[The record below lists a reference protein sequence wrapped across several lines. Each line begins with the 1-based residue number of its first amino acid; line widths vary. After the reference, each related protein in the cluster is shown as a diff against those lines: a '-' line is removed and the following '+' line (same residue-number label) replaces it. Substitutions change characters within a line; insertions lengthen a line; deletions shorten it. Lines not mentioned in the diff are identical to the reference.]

1 MAPKIQ
7 WPLVLFSMLAGCG
20 GCCFAFAG
28 VAGALG
34 ESTTV
39 TLWATGISLVL
50 VVVGAVCSMMH
61 LATPRHAFAAVTHL
75 LSFSGISVE
84 LIMLGVVSALMA
96 AYGAACLWFDNELAR
111 LVLGIAGAVAGVVL
125 AFVTGHGYLISSKPT
140 WNTKKLP
147 LAYTGTALVAG
158 GFLYAVV
165 SVATGGV
172 WAMELPVKLLLAVC
186 AVFSA
191 VTVGRVPGAF
201 GVCRRRRRTRRCSGS
216 ASWSAAWW
224 CLWPA
229 RRSCSLLCLRWLS
242 SRWRP
247 SVSVA
252 AMAGGLSLR
261 MLTWIVGAGFLF
273 FFEDAQAN
281 RSAIL
286 NWLSQFRRACPRG
299 ILGARPGARKGGE
312 TVTTPDEF
320 SLVQANR
327 ARSCTAFSAVFSGR
341 RSPRMTS
348 RRLQRPGS
356 AP

>member
-96 AYGAACLWFDNELAR
+96 AYGAACLWFDNEQVR
-111 LVLGIAGAVAGVVL
+111 LVLGMAGALAGVVL

-158 GFLYAVV
+158 GFLYAAV

-172 WAMELPVKLLLAVC
+172 WAMELPVKLLLAAC

-191 VTVGRVPGAF
+191 VTVAAYLGHLGMQTAKKNPTLFWVGIVVCGLVVPLACAAILLAPLPSMAF
-201 GVCRRRRRTRRCSGS
+201 V
-216 ASWSAAWW
+216 AVAAVGF
-224 CLWPA
+224 A
-229 RRSCSLLCLRWLS
+229 
-242 SRWRP
+242 
-247 SVSVA
+247 A

-261 MLTWIVGAGFLF
+261 MLMWIVGAGFLF

-286 NWLSQFRRACPRG
+286 NC
-299 ILGARPGARKGGE
+299 
-312 TVTTPDEF
+312 
-320 SLVQANR
+320 
-327 ARSCTAFSAVFSGR
+327 
-341 RSPRMTS
+341 
-348 RRLQRPGS
+348 
-356 AP
+356 

>member
-34 ESTTV
+34 ESTAV

-191 VTVGRVPGAF
+191 VTVAAYLGHLGMQTAKKSPTLFWVGIVVCGLVVPLACAAILLAPLPSMAF
-201 GVCRRRRRTRRCSGS
+201 V
-216 ASWSAAWW
+216 AVAA
-224 CLWPA
+224 
-229 RRSCSLLCLRWLS
+229 
-242 SRWRP
+242 
-247 SVSVA
+247 VGFVA

-261 MLTWIVGAGFLF
+261 MLMWIVGAGFLF

-286 NWLSQFRRACPRG
+286 NC
-299 ILGARPGARKGGE
+299 
-312 TVTTPDEF
+312 
-320 SLVQANR
+320 
-327 ARSCTAFSAVFSGR
+327 
-341 RSPRMTS
+341 
-348 RRLQRPGS
+348 
-356 AP
+356 

>member
-84 LIMLGVVSALMA
+84 LIMLGVVSALMV
-96 AYGAACLWFDNELAR
+96 AYGAACLWFDNELVR
-111 LVLGIAGAVAGVVL
+111 LVLGMAGALAGVVL

-158 GFLYAVV
+158 GFLYAAV

-191 VTVGRVPGAF
+191 VTVAAYLGHLGMQTAKKNPTLFWVGIVVCGLVVPLACAAILLAPLPSMAF
-201 GVCRRRRRTRRCSGS
+201 V
-216 ASWSAAWW
+216 AVAA
-224 CLWPA
+224 
-229 RRSCSLLCLRWLS
+229 
-242 SRWRP
+242 
-247 SVSVA
+247 VGFVA

-261 MLTWIVGAGFLF
+261 MLMWIVGAGFLF

-286 NWLSQFRRACPRG
+286 NC
-299 ILGARPGARKGGE
+299 
-312 TVTTPDEF
+312 
-320 SLVQANR
+320 
-327 ARSCTAFSAVFSGR
+327 
-341 RSPRMTS
+341 
-348 RRLQRPGS
+348 
-356 AP
+356 

>member
-28 VAGALG
+28 VAGTLG

-191 VTVGRVPGAF
+191 VTVAAYLGHLGMQTAKKNPTLFWVGIVVCGLVVPLACAAILLAPLPSMAF
-201 GVCRRRRRTRRCSGS
+201 V
-216 ASWSAAWW
+216 AVAA
-224 CLWPA
+224 
-229 RRSCSLLCLRWLS
+229 
-242 SRWRP
+242 
-247 SVSVA
+247 VGFVA

-261 MLTWIVGAGFLF
+261 MLMWIVGAGFLF

-286 NWLSQFRRACPRG
+286 NC
-299 ILGARPGARKGGE
+299 
-312 TVTTPDEF
+312 
-320 SLVQANR
+320 
-327 ARSCTAFSAVFSGR
+327 
-341 RSPRMTS
+341 
-348 RRLQRPGS
+348 
-356 AP
+356 

>member
-84 LIMLGVVSALMA
+84 LIMLGVVSALMV
-96 AYGAACLWFDNELAR
+96 AYGAACLWFDNELVR
-111 LVLGIAGAVAGVVL
+111 LVLGMAGALAGVVL

-172 WAMELPVKLLLAVC
+172 WAMELPVKLLLAAC

-191 VTVGRVPGAF
+191 VTVAAYLGHLGMQTAKKNPSLFWVGIVVCGLVVPLACAAILLAPLPSMAF
-201 GVCRRRRRTRRCSGS
+201 V
-216 ASWSAAWW
+216 AVAA
-224 CLWPA
+224 
-229 RRSCSLLCLRWLS
+229 
-242 SRWRP
+242 
-247 SVSVA
+247 VGFVA

-261 MLTWIVGAGFLF
+261 MLMWIVGAGFLF

-286 NWLSQFRRACPRG
+286 NC
-299 ILGARPGARKGGE
+299 
-312 TVTTPDEF
+312 
-320 SLVQANR
+320 
-327 ARSCTAFSAVFSGR
+327 
-341 RSPRMTS
+341 
-348 RRLQRPGS
+348 
-356 AP
+356 

>member
-7 WPLVLFSMLAGCG
+7 WPLVLLSMLAGCG

-34 ESTTV
+34 ESTAV

-191 VTVGRVPGAF
+191 VTVAAYLGHLGMQTAKKNPTLFWVGIVVCGLVVPLACAAILLAPLPSMAF
-201 GVCRRRRRTRRCSGS
+201 V
-216 ASWSAAWW
+216 AVAA
-224 CLWPA
+224 
-229 RRSCSLLCLRWLS
+229 
-242 SRWRP
+242 
-247 SVSVA
+247 VGFVA

-261 MLTWIVGAGFLF
+261 MLMWIVGAGFLF

-286 NWLSQFRRACPRG
+286 NC
-299 ILGARPGARKGGE
+299 
-312 TVTTPDEF
+312 
-320 SLVQANR
+320 
-327 ARSCTAFSAVFSGR
+327 
-341 RSPRMTS
+341 
-348 RRLQRPGS
+348 
-356 AP
+356 

>member
-191 VTVGRVPGAF
+191 VTAAAYLGHLGMQTAKKNPTLFWVGIVVCGLVVPLACAAILLAPLPSMAF
-201 GVCRRRRRTRRCSGS
+201 V
-216 ASWSAAWW
+216 AVAA
-224 CLWPA
+224 
-229 RRSCSLLCLRWLS
+229 
-242 SRWRP
+242 
-247 SVSVA
+247 VGFVA

-261 MLTWIVGAGFLF
+261 MLMWIVGAGFLF

-286 NWLSQFRRACPRG
+286 NC
-299 ILGARPGARKGGE
+299 
-312 TVTTPDEF
+312 
-320 SLVQANR
+320 
-327 ARSCTAFSAVFSGR
+327 
-341 RSPRMTS
+341 
-348 RRLQRPGS
+348 
-356 AP
+356 

>member
-39 TLWATGISLVL
+39 TLWATGVSLVL

-84 LIMLGVVSALMA
+84 LIMLGVVSALMV
-96 AYGAACLWFDNELAR
+96 AYGAACLWFDNELVR
-111 LVLGIAGAVAGVVL
+111 LVLGMAGALAGVVL

-158 GFLYAVV
+158 GFLYAAV

-172 WAMELPVKLLLAVC
+172 WAMELPVKLLLAAC

-191 VTVGRVPGAF
+191 VTVAAYLGHLGMQTAKKNPTLFWVGIVVCGLVVPLACAAILLAPLPSMAF
-201 GVCRRRRRTRRCSGS
+201 V
-216 ASWSAAWW
+216 AVAA
-224 CLWPA
+224 
-229 RRSCSLLCLRWLS
+229 
-242 SRWRP
+242 
-247 SVSVA
+247 VGFVA

-261 MLTWIVGAGFLF
+261 MLMWIVGAGFLF

-286 NWLSQFRRACPRG
+286 NC
-299 ILGARPGARKGGE
+299 
-312 TVTTPDEF
+312 
-320 SLVQANR
+320 
-327 ARSCTAFSAVFSGR
+327 
-341 RSPRMTS
+341 
-348 RRLQRPGS
+348 
-356 AP
+356 

>member
-84 LIMLGVVSALMA
+84 LIMLGVVSALMV
-96 AYGAACLWFDNELAR
+96 AYGAACLWFDNELVR
-111 LVLGIAGAVAGVVL
+111 LVLGMAGALAGVVL

-147 LAYTGTALVAG
+147 LAYTGTARVAG

-191 VTVGRVPGAF
+191 VTVAAYLGHLGMQTAKKNPTLFWVGIVVCGLVVPLACAAILLAPLPSMAF
-201 GVCRRRRRTRRCSGS
+201 V
-216 ASWSAAWW
+216 AVAA
-224 CLWPA
+224 
-229 RRSCSLLCLRWLS
+229 
-242 SRWRP
+242 
-247 SVSVA
+247 VGFVA

-261 MLTWIVGAGFLF
+261 MLMWIVGAGFLF

-286 NWLSQFRRACPRG
+286 NC
-299 ILGARPGARKGGE
+299 
-312 TVTTPDEF
+312 
-320 SLVQANR
+320 
-327 ARSCTAFSAVFSGR
+327 
-341 RSPRMTS
+341 
-348 RRLQRPGS
+348 
-356 AP
+356 

>member
-96 AYGAACLWFDNELAR
+96 AYGAACLWFDNELVR
-111 LVLGIAGAVAGVVL
+111 LVLGMAGALAGVVL

-158 GFLYAVV
+158 GFLYAAV

-172 WAMELPVKLLLAVC
+172 WAMELPVKLLLAAC

-191 VTVGRVPGAF
+191 VTVAAYLGHLGMQTAKKNPTLFWVGIVVCGLVVPLACAAILLAPLPSMAF
-201 GVCRRRRRTRRCSGS
+201 V
-216 ASWSAAWW
+216 AVAA
-224 CLWPA
+224 
-229 RRSCSLLCLRWLS
+229 
-242 SRWRP
+242 
-247 SVSVA
+247 VGFVA

-261 MLTWIVGAGFLF
+261 MLMWIVGAGFLF
-273 FFEDAQAN
+273 FFEDAQVN

-286 NWLSQFRRACPRG
+286 NC
-299 ILGARPGARKGGE
+299 
-312 TVTTPDEF
+312 
-320 SLVQANR
+320 
-327 ARSCTAFSAVFSGR
+327 
-341 RSPRMTS
+341 
-348 RRLQRPGS
+348 
-356 AP
+356 

>member
-61 LATPRHAFAAVTHL
+61 LATPRHAFVAVTHL

-84 LIMLGVVSALMA
+84 LIMLGVVSALMV
-96 AYGAACLWFDNELAR
+96 AYGAACLWFDNELVR
-111 LVLGIAGAVAGVVL
+111 LVLGMAGALAGVVL

-158 GFLYAVV
+158 GFLYAAV

-172 WAMELPVKLLLAVC
+172 WAMELPVKLLLAAC

-191 VTVGRVPGAF
+191 VTVAAYLGHLGMQTAKKNPTLFWVGIVVCGLVVPLACAAILLAPLPSMAF
-201 GVCRRRRRTRRCSGS
+201 V
-216 ASWSAAWW
+216 AVAA
-224 CLWPA
+224 
-229 RRSCSLLCLRWLS
+229 
-242 SRWRP
+242 
-247 SVSVA
+247 VGFVA

-261 MLTWIVGAGFLF
+261 MLMWIVGAGFLF

-286 NWLSQFRRACPRG
+286 NC
-299 ILGARPGARKGGE
+299 
-312 TVTTPDEF
+312 
-320 SLVQANR
+320 
-327 ARSCTAFSAVFSGR
+327 
-341 RSPRMTS
+341 
-348 RRLQRPGS
+348 
-356 AP
+356 

>member
-84 LIMLGVVSALMA
+84 LIMLGVVSALMV
-96 AYGAACLWFDNELAR
+96 AYGAACLWFDNELVR
-111 LVLGIAGAVAGVVL
+111 LVLGMAGALAGVVL
-125 AFVTGHGYLISSKPT
+125 AFVTGHGYHISSKPT

-191 VTVGRVPGAF
+191 VTVAAYLGHLGMQTAKKNPTLFWVGIVVCGLVVPLACAAILLAPLPSMAF
-201 GVCRRRRRTRRCSGS
+201 V
-216 ASWSAAWW
+216 AVAA
-224 CLWPA
+224 
-229 RRSCSLLCLRWLS
+229 
-242 SRWRP
+242 
-247 SVSVA
+247 VGFVA

-261 MLTWIVGAGFLF
+261 MLMWIVGAGFLF

-286 NWLSQFRRACPRG
+286 NC
-299 ILGARPGARKGGE
+299 
-312 TVTTPDEF
+312 
-320 SLVQANR
+320 
-327 ARSCTAFSAVFSGR
+327 
-341 RSPRMTS
+341 
-348 RRLQRPGS
+348 
-356 AP
+356 

>member
-39 TLWATGISLVL
+39 TLWATGVSLVL

-96 AYGAACLWFDNELAR
+96 AYGAACLWFDNELVR
-111 LVLGIAGAVAGVVL
+111 LVLGMAGALAGVVL

-158 GFLYAVV
+158 GFLYAAV

-172 WAMELPVKLLLAVC
+172 WAMELPVKLLLAAC

-191 VTVGRVPGAF
+191 VTVAAYLGHLGMQTAKKNPTLFWVGIVVCGLVVPLACAAILLAPLPSMAF
-201 GVCRRRRRTRRCSGS
+201 V
-216 ASWSAAWW
+216 AVAAVGF
-224 CLWPA
+224 A
-229 RRSCSLLCLRWLS
+229 
-242 SRWRP
+242 
-247 SVSVA
+247 A

-261 MLTWIVGAGFLF
+261 MLMWIVGAGFLF

-286 NWLSQFRRACPRG
+286 NC
-299 ILGARPGARKGGE
+299 
-312 TVTTPDEF
+312 
-320 SLVQANR
+320 
-327 ARSCTAFSAVFSGR
+327 
-341 RSPRMTS
+341 
-348 RRLQRPGS
+348 
-356 AP
+356 

>member
-84 LIMLGVVSALMA
+84 LIMLGVVSALMV
-96 AYGAACLWFDNELAR
+96 AYGAACLWFDNELVR
-111 LVLGIAGAVAGVVL
+111 LVLGMAGALAGVVL
-125 AFVTGHGYLISSKPT
+125 VFVTGHGYLISSKPT

-191 VTVGRVPGAF
+191 VTVAAYLGHLGMQTAKKNPTLFWVGIVVCGLVVPLACAAILLAPLPSMAF
-201 GVCRRRRRTRRCSGS
+201 V
-216 ASWSAAWW
+216 AVAA
-224 CLWPA
+224 
-229 RRSCSLLCLRWLS
+229 
-242 SRWRP
+242 
-247 SVSVA
+247 VGFVA

-261 MLTWIVGAGFLF
+261 MLMWIVGAGFLF

-286 NWLSQFRRACPRG
+286 NC
-299 ILGARPGARKGGE
+299 
-312 TVTTPDEF
+312 
-320 SLVQANR
+320 
-327 ARSCTAFSAVFSGR
+327 
-341 RSPRMTS
+341 
-348 RRLQRPGS
+348 
-356 AP
+356 

>member
-20 GCCFAFAG
+20 GCCFSFAG

-84 LIMLGVVSALMA
+84 LIMLGVVSALMV
-96 AYGAACLWFDNELAR
+96 AYGAACLWFDNELVR
-111 LVLGIAGAVAGVVL
+111 LVLGMAGALAGVVL

-191 VTVGRVPGAF
+191 VTVAAYLGHLGMQTAKKNPTLFWVGIVVCGLVVPLACAAILLAPLPSMAF
-201 GVCRRRRRTRRCSGS
+201 V
-216 ASWSAAWW
+216 AVAA
-224 CLWPA
+224 
-229 RRSCSLLCLRWLS
+229 
-242 SRWRP
+242 
-247 SVSVA
+247 VGFVA

-261 MLTWIVGAGFLF
+261 MLMWIVGAGFLF

-281 RSAIL
+281 RSATL
-286 NWLSQFRRACPRG
+286 NC
-299 ILGARPGARKGGE
+299 
-312 TVTTPDEF
+312 
-320 SLVQANR
+320 
-327 ARSCTAFSAVFSGR
+327 
-341 RSPRMTS
+341 
-348 RRLQRPGS
+348 
-356 AP
+356 

>member
-158 GFLYAVV
+158 GFLYAAV

-172 WAMELPVKLLLAVC
+172 WAMELPVKLLLAAC

-191 VTVGRVPGAF
+191 VTVAAYLGHLGMQTAKKNPTLFWVGIVVCGLVVPLACAAILLAPLPSMAF
-201 GVCRRRRRTRRCSGS
+201 V
-216 ASWSAAWW
+216 AVAA
-224 CLWPA
+224 
-229 RRSCSLLCLRWLS
+229 
-242 SRWRP
+242 
-247 SVSVA
+247 VGFVA

-261 MLTWIVGAGFLF
+261 MLMWIVGAGFLF

-286 NWLSQFRRACPRG
+286 NC
-299 ILGARPGARKGGE
+299 
-312 TVTTPDEF
+312 
-320 SLVQANR
+320 
-327 ARSCTAFSAVFSGR
+327 
-341 RSPRMTS
+341 
-348 RRLQRPGS
+348 
-356 AP
+356 

>member
-96 AYGAACLWFDNELAR
+96 AYGAACLWFDNELVR

-172 WAMELPVKLLLAVC
+172 WAMELPVKLLLAAC

-191 VTVGRVPGAF
+191 VTVAAYLGHLGMQTAKKNPTLFWVGIVVCGLVVPLACAAILLAPLPSMAF
-201 GVCRRRRRTRRCSGS
+201 V
-216 ASWSAAWW
+216 AVAAVGF
-224 CLWPA
+224 A
-229 RRSCSLLCLRWLS
+229 
-242 SRWRP
+242 
-247 SVSVA
+247 A

-261 MLTWIVGAGFLF
+261 MLMWIVGAGFLF

-286 NWLSQFRRACPRG
+286 NC
-299 ILGARPGARKGGE
+299 
-312 TVTTPDEF
+312 
-320 SLVQANR
+320 
-327 ARSCTAFSAVFSGR
+327 
-341 RSPRMTS
+341 
-348 RRLQRPGS
+348 
-356 AP
+356 

>member
-191 VTVGRVPGAF
+191 VTVAAYLGHLGMQTAKKNPTLFWVGIVVCGLVVPLA
-201 GVCRRRRRTRRCSGS
+201 C
-216 ASWSAAWW
+216 AAI
-224 CLWPA
+224 
-229 RRSCSLLCLRWLS
+229 LCLRWLS

-247 SVSVA
+247 SVSLPPWRGVSACACSCGSSVRDSSSFSRTPKQIA
-252 AMAGGLSLR
+252 APFSTASY
-261 MLTWIVGAGFLF
+261 
-273 FFEDAQAN
+273 
-281 RSAIL
+281 
-286 NWLSQFRRACPRG
+286 FRRACPQG
-299 ILGARPGARKGGE
+299 SRPPCQRKVGK
-312 TVTTPDEF
+312 P
-320 SLVQANR
+320 
-327 ARSCTAFSAVFSGR
+327 
-341 RSPRMTS
+341 
-348 RRLQRPGS
+348 
-356 AP
+356 

>member
-39 TLWATGISLVL
+39 TLWATGVSLVL

-191 VTVGRVPGAF
+191 VTVAAYLGHLGMQTAKKNPTLFWVGIVVCGLVVPLACAAILLAPLPSMAF
-201 GVCRRRRRTRRCSGS
+201 V
-216 ASWSAAWW
+216 AVAA
-224 CLWPA
+224 
-229 RRSCSLLCLRWLS
+229 
-242 SRWRP
+242 
-247 SVSVA
+247 VGFVA

-261 MLTWIVGAGFLF
+261 MLMWIVGAGFLF

-286 NWLSQFRRACPRG
+286 NC
-299 ILGARPGARKGGE
+299 
-312 TVTTPDEF
+312 
-320 SLVQANR
+320 
-327 ARSCTAFSAVFSGR
+327 
-341 RSPRMTS
+341 
-348 RRLQRPGS
+348 
-356 AP
+356 

>member
-84 LIMLGVVSALMA
+84 LIMLGVVSAIMV
-96 AYGAACLWFDNELAR
+96 AYGAACLWFDNELVR
-111 LVLGIAGAVAGVVL
+111 LVLGMAGALAGVVL

-158 GFLYAVV
+158 GFLYAAV

-172 WAMELPVKLLLAVC
+172 WAMELPVKLLLAAC

-191 VTVGRVPGAF
+191 VTVAAYLGHLGMQTAKKNPTLFWVGIVVCGLVVPLACAAILLAPLPSMAF
-201 GVCRRRRRTRRCSGS
+201 V
-216 ASWSAAWW
+216 AVAA
-224 CLWPA
+224 
-229 RRSCSLLCLRWLS
+229 
-242 SRWRP
+242 
-247 SVSVA
+247 VGFVA

-261 MLTWIVGAGFLF
+261 MLMWIVGAGFLF

-286 NWLSQFRRACPRG
+286 NC
-299 ILGARPGARKGGE
+299 
-312 TVTTPDEF
+312 
-320 SLVQANR
+320 
-327 ARSCTAFSAVFSGR
+327 
-341 RSPRMTS
+341 
-348 RRLQRPGS
+348 
-356 AP
+356 

>member
-7 WPLVLFSMLAGCG
+7 WPLVLLSMLAGCG

-191 VTVGRVPGAF
+191 VTVAAYLGHLGMQTAKKNPTLFWVGIVVCGLVVPLACAAILLAPLPSMAF
-201 GVCRRRRRTRRCSGS
+201 V
-216 ASWSAAWW
+216 AVAA
-224 CLWPA
+224 
-229 RRSCSLLCLRWLS
+229 
-242 SRWRP
+242 
-247 SVSVA
+247 VGFVA

-261 MLTWIVGAGFLF
+261 MLMWIVGAGFLF

-286 NWLSQFRRACPRG
+286 NC
-299 ILGARPGARKGGE
+299 
-312 TVTTPDEF
+312 
-320 SLVQANR
+320 
-327 ARSCTAFSAVFSGR
+327 
-341 RSPRMTS
+341 
-348 RRLQRPGS
+348 
-356 AP
+356 

>member
-191 VTVGRVPGAF
+191 VTVAAYLGHLGMQTAKKNPTLFWVGIVVCGLVVPLACAAILLAPLPSMAF
-201 GVCRRRRRTRRCSGS
+201 V
-216 ASWSAAWW
+216 AVAA
-224 CLWPA
+224 
-229 RRSCSLLCLRWLS
+229 
-242 SRWRP
+242 
-247 SVSVA
+247 VGFVA

-261 MLTWIVGAGFLF
+261 LLMWIVGAGFLF

-286 NWLSQFRRACPRG
+286 NC
-299 ILGARPGARKGGE
+299 
-312 TVTTPDEF
+312 
-320 SLVQANR
+320 
-327 ARSCTAFSAVFSGR
+327 
-341 RSPRMTS
+341 
-348 RRLQRPGS
+348 
-356 AP
+356 

>member
-61 LATPRHAFAAVTHL
+61 LATPRHAFVAVTHL

-191 VTVGRVPGAF
+191 VTVAAYLGHLGMQTAKKNPTLFWVGIVVCGLVVPLACAAILLAPLPSMAF
-201 GVCRRRRRTRRCSGS
+201 V
-216 ASWSAAWW
+216 AVAA
-224 CLWPA
+224 
-229 RRSCSLLCLRWLS
+229 
-242 SRWRP
+242 
-247 SVSVA
+247 VGFVA

-261 MLTWIVGAGFLF
+261 MLMWIVGAGFLF

-286 NWLSQFRRACPRG
+286 NC
-299 ILGARPGARKGGE
+299 
-312 TVTTPDEF
+312 
-320 SLVQANR
+320 
-327 ARSCTAFSAVFSGR
+327 
-341 RSPRMTS
+341 
-348 RRLQRPGS
+348 
-356 AP
+356 

>member
-28 VAGALG
+28 VTGALG

-39 TLWATGISLVL
+39 TLWATGVSLVL

-96 AYGAACLWFDNELAR
+96 AYGAACLWFDNELVR

-191 VTVGRVPGAF
+191 VTVAAYLGHLGVQTAKKNPTLFWVGIVVCGLVVPLACAAILLAPLPSMAF
-201 GVCRRRRRTRRCSGS
+201 V
-216 ASWSAAWW
+216 AVAA
-224 CLWPA
+224 
-229 RRSCSLLCLRWLS
+229 
-242 SRWRP
+242 
-247 SVSVA
+247 VGFVA

-261 MLTWIVGAGFLF
+261 MLMWIVGAGFLF
-273 FFEDAQAN
+273 FFEDAQVN

-286 NWLSQFRRACPRG
+286 NC
-299 ILGARPGARKGGE
+299 
-312 TVTTPDEF
+312 
-320 SLVQANR
+320 
-327 ARSCTAFSAVFSGR
+327 
-341 RSPRMTS
+341 
-348 RRLQRPGS
+348 
-356 AP
+356 

>member
-34 ESTTV
+34 ESTTA

-84 LIMLGVVSALMA
+84 LIMLGVVSALMV
-96 AYGAACLWFDNELAR
+96 AYGAACLWFDNELVR
-111 LVLGIAGAVAGVVL
+111 LVLGMAGALAGVVL

-191 VTVGRVPGAF
+191 VTVAAYLGHLGMQTAKKNPTLFWVGIVVCGLVVPLACAAILLAPLPSMAF
-201 GVCRRRRRTRRCSGS
+201 V
-216 ASWSAAWW
+216 AVAA
-224 CLWPA
+224 
-229 RRSCSLLCLRWLS
+229 
-242 SRWRP
+242 
-247 SVSVA
+247 VGFVA

-261 MLTWIVGAGFLF
+261 MLMWIVGAGFLF

-286 NWLSQFRRACPRG
+286 NC
-299 ILGARPGARKGGE
+299 
-312 TVTTPDEF
+312 
-320 SLVQANR
+320 
-327 ARSCTAFSAVFSGR
+327 
-341 RSPRMTS
+341 
-348 RRLQRPGS
+348 
-356 AP
+356 

>member
-84 LIMLGVVSALMA
+84 LILLGVVSALMV
-96 AYGAACLWFDNELAR
+96 AYGAACLWFDNELVR
-111 LVLGIAGAVAGVVL
+111 LVLGMAGALAGVVL

-191 VTVGRVPGAF
+191 VTVAAYLGHLGMQTAKKNPTLFWVGIVVCGLVVPLACAAILLAPLPSMAF
-201 GVCRRRRRTRRCSGS
+201 V
-216 ASWSAAWW
+216 AVAA
-224 CLWPA
+224 
-229 RRSCSLLCLRWLS
+229 
-242 SRWRP
+242 
-247 SVSVA
+247 VGFVA

-261 MLTWIVGAGFLF
+261 MLMWIVGAGFLF

-286 NWLSQFRRACPRG
+286 NC
-299 ILGARPGARKGGE
+299 
-312 TVTTPDEF
+312 
-320 SLVQANR
+320 
-327 ARSCTAFSAVFSGR
+327 
-341 RSPRMTS
+341 
-348 RRLQRPGS
+348 
-356 AP
+356 

>member
-84 LIMLGVVSALMA
+84 LIMLSVVSALMA

-191 VTVGRVPGAF
+191 VTVAAYLGHLGMQTAKKNPTLFWVGIVVCGLVVPLACAAILLAPLPSMAF
-201 GVCRRRRRTRRCSGS
+201 V
-216 ASWSAAWW
+216 AVAA
-224 CLWPA
+224 
-229 RRSCSLLCLRWLS
+229 
-242 SRWRP
+242 
-247 SVSVA
+247 VGFVA

-261 MLTWIVGAGFLF
+261 MLMWIVGAGFLF

-286 NWLSQFRRACPRG
+286 NC
-299 ILGARPGARKGGE
+299 
-312 TVTTPDEF
+312 
-320 SLVQANR
+320 
-327 ARSCTAFSAVFSGR
+327 
-341 RSPRMTS
+341 
-348 RRLQRPGS
+348 
-356 AP
+356 

>member
-84 LIMLGVVSALMA
+84 LIMLGVVSALLV
-96 AYGAACLWFDNELAR
+96 AYGAACLWFDNELVR
-111 LVLGIAGAVAGVVL
+111 LVLGMAGALAGVVL

-191 VTVGRVPGAF
+191 VTVAAYLGHLGMQTAKKNPTLFWVGIVVCGLVVPLACAAILLAPLPSMAF
-201 GVCRRRRRTRRCSGS
+201 V
-216 ASWSAAWW
+216 AVAA
-224 CLWPA
+224 
-229 RRSCSLLCLRWLS
+229 
-242 SRWRP
+242 
-247 SVSVA
+247 VGFVA

-261 MLTWIVGAGFLF
+261 MLMWIVGAGFLF

-286 NWLSQFRRACPRG
+286 NC
-299 ILGARPGARKGGE
+299 
-312 TVTTPDEF
+312 
-320 SLVQANR
+320 
-327 ARSCTAFSAVFSGR
+327 
-341 RSPRMTS
+341 
-348 RRLQRPGS
+348 
-356 AP
+356 

>member
-96 AYGAACLWFDNELAR
+96 AYGAACLWFDNELVR
-111 LVLGIAGAVAGVVL
+111 LVLGIAGA
-125 AFVTGHGYLISSKPT
+125 
-140 WNTKKLP
+140 
-147 LAYTGTALVAG
+147 VAG

-191 VTVGRVPGAF
+191 VTVAAYLGHLGMQTAKKNPTLFWVGIVVCGLVVPLACAAILLAPLPSMAF
-201 GVCRRRRRTRRCSGS
+201 V
-216 ASWSAAWW
+216 AVAA
-224 CLWPA
+224 
-229 RRSCSLLCLRWLS
+229 
-242 SRWRP
+242 
-247 SVSVA
+247 VGFVA

-261 MLTWIVGAGFLF
+261 MLMWIVGAGFLF

-286 NWLSQFRRACPRG
+286 NC
-299 ILGARPGARKGGE
+299 
-312 TVTTPDEF
+312 
-320 SLVQANR
+320 
-327 ARSCTAFSAVFSGR
+327 
-341 RSPRMTS
+341 
-348 RRLQRPGS
+348 
-356 AP
+356 

>member
-158 GFLYAVV
+158 GFLFAVV

-191 VTVGRVPGAF
+191 VTVAAYLGHLGMQTAKKNPTLFWVGIVVCGLVVPLACAAILLAPLPSMAF
-201 GVCRRRRRTRRCSGS
+201 V
-216 ASWSAAWW
+216 AVAA
-224 CLWPA
+224 
-229 RRSCSLLCLRWLS
+229 
-242 SRWRP
+242 
-247 SVSVA
+247 VGFVA

-261 MLTWIVGAGFLF
+261 MLMWIVGAGFLF

-286 NWLSQFRRACPRG
+286 NC
-299 ILGARPGARKGGE
+299 
-312 TVTTPDEF
+312 
-320 SLVQANR
+320 
-327 ARSCTAFSAVFSGR
+327 
-341 RSPRMTS
+341 
-348 RRLQRPGS
+348 
-356 AP
+356 

>member
-191 VTVGRVPGAF
+191 VTVAAYLGHVGMQTAKKNPTLFWVGIVVCGLVVPLACAAILLAPLPSMAF
-201 GVCRRRRRTRRCSGS
+201 V
-216 ASWSAAWW
+216 AVAA
-224 CLWPA
+224 
-229 RRSCSLLCLRWLS
+229 
-242 SRWRP
+242 
-247 SVSVA
+247 VGFVA

-261 MLTWIVGAGFLF
+261 MLMWIVGAGFLF

-286 NWLSQFRRACPRG
+286 NC
-299 ILGARPGARKGGE
+299 
-312 TVTTPDEF
+312 
-320 SLVQANR
+320 
-327 ARSCTAFSAVFSGR
+327 
-341 RSPRMTS
+341 
-348 RRLQRPGS
+348 
-356 AP
+356 

>member
-84 LIMLGVVSALMA
+84 LIMLGVVSALMV
-96 AYGAACLWFDNELAR
+96 AYGAACLGFDNELVR
-111 LVLGIAGAVAGVVL
+111 LVLGMAGALAGVVL

-191 VTVGRVPGAF
+191 VTVAAYLGHLGMQTAKKNPTLFWVGIVVCGLVVPLACAAILLAPLPSMAF
-201 GVCRRRRRTRRCSGS
+201 V
-216 ASWSAAWW
+216 AVAA
-224 CLWPA
+224 
-229 RRSCSLLCLRWLS
+229 
-242 SRWRP
+242 
-247 SVSVA
+247 VGFVA

-261 MLTWIVGAGFLF
+261 MLMWIVGAGFLF

-286 NWLSQFRRACPRG
+286 NC
-299 ILGARPGARKGGE
+299 
-312 TVTTPDEF
+312 
-320 SLVQANR
+320 
-327 ARSCTAFSAVFSGR
+327 
-341 RSPRMTS
+341 
-348 RRLQRPGS
+348 
-356 AP
+356 

>member
-34 ESTTV
+34 ESTAV
-39 TLWATGISLVL
+39 TLWVTGISLVL

-191 VTVGRVPGAF
+191 VTVAAYLGHLGMQTAKKNPTLFWVGIVVCGLVVPLACAAILLAPLPSMAF
-201 GVCRRRRRTRRCSGS
+201 V
-216 ASWSAAWW
+216 AVAA
-224 CLWPA
+224 
-229 RRSCSLLCLRWLS
+229 
-242 SRWRP
+242 
-247 SVSVA
+247 VGFVA

-261 MLTWIVGAGFLF
+261 MLMWIVGAGFLF

-286 NWLSQFRRACPRG
+286 NC
-299 ILGARPGARKGGE
+299 
-312 TVTTPDEF
+312 
-320 SLVQANR
+320 
-327 ARSCTAFSAVFSGR
+327 
-341 RSPRMTS
+341 
-348 RRLQRPGS
+348 
-356 AP
+356 

>member
-61 LATPRHAFAAVTHL
+61 LATPRHAFAAATHL

-84 LIMLGVVSALMA
+84 LIMLGVVSALMV
-96 AYGAACLWFDNELAR
+96 AYGAACLWFDNELVR
-111 LVLGIAGAVAGVVL
+111 LVLGMAGALAGVVL

-172 WAMELPVKLLLAVC
+172 WAMELPVKLLLAAC

-191 VTVGRVPGAF
+191 VTVAAYLGHLGMQTAKKNPTLFWVGIVVCGLVVPLACAAILLAPLPSMAF
-201 GVCRRRRRTRRCSGS
+201 V
-216 ASWSAAWW
+216 AVAA
-224 CLWPA
+224 
-229 RRSCSLLCLRWLS
+229 
-242 SRWRP
+242 
-247 SVSVA
+247 VGFVA

-261 MLTWIVGAGFLF
+261 MLMWIVGAGFLF

-286 NWLSQFRRACPRG
+286 NC
-299 ILGARPGARKGGE
+299 
-312 TVTTPDEF
+312 
-320 SLVQANR
+320 
-327 ARSCTAFSAVFSGR
+327 
-341 RSPRMTS
+341 
-348 RRLQRPGS
+348 
-356 AP
+356 

>member
-39 TLWATGISLVL
+39 TLWATGVSLVL

-96 AYGAACLWFDNELAR
+96 AYGAACLWFDNELVR
-111 LVLGIAGAVAGVVL
+111 LVLGMAGALAGVVL

-158 GFLYAVV
+158 GFLYAAV

-172 WAMELPVKLLLAVC
+172 WAMELPMKLLLAAC

-191 VTVGRVPGAF
+191 VTVAAYLGHLGMQTAKKNPTLFWVGIVVCGLVVPLACAAILLAPLPLMAF
-201 GVCRRRRRTRRCSGS
+201 V
-216 ASWSAAWW
+216 AVAA
-224 CLWPA
+224 
-229 RRSCSLLCLRWLS
+229 
-242 SRWRP
+242 
-247 SVSVA
+247 VGFVA

-261 MLTWIVGAGFLF
+261 MLMWIVGAGFLF

-286 NWLSQFRRACPRG
+286 NC
-299 ILGARPGARKGGE
+299 
-312 TVTTPDEF
+312 
-320 SLVQANR
+320 
-327 ARSCTAFSAVFSGR
+327 
-341 RSPRMTS
+341 
-348 RRLQRPGS
+348 
-356 AP
+356 

>member
-125 AFVTGHGYLISSKPT
+125 AFVTGHGYLSSSKPT

-191 VTVGRVPGAF
+191 VTVAAYLGHLGMQTAKKNPTLFWVGIVVCGLVVPLACAAILLAPLPSMAF
-201 GVCRRRRRTRRCSGS
+201 V
-216 ASWSAAWW
+216 AVAA
-224 CLWPA
+224 
-229 RRSCSLLCLRWLS
+229 
-242 SRWRP
+242 
-247 SVSVA
+247 VGFVA

-261 MLTWIVGAGFLF
+261 MLMWIVGAGFLF

-286 NWLSQFRRACPRG
+286 NC
-299 ILGARPGARKGGE
+299 
-312 TVTTPDEF
+312 
-320 SLVQANR
+320 
-327 ARSCTAFSAVFSGR
+327 
-341 RSPRMTS
+341 
-348 RRLQRPGS
+348 
-356 AP
+356 